1 MGAIFSC
8 GSVLLTSTLPLM
20 MFGAACLL
28 IKRNKKD

>member
-8 GSVLLTSTLPLM
+8 GSVLLTSSLPVMIL
-20 MFGAACLL
+20 GVACLL